1 MNTGFVRFILI
12 LISILTV
19 MAPIASSAQTESHL
33 SLQFK
38 MVEKLIK
45 TSSGAVQID
54 QSNISEAILLRNEAE
69 RNYEQAREAQ
79 RVNDDQRALELL
91 DDAAAK
97 MFRAIRLAT
106 SDKRILKQRVDLEKR
121 SRGVEALLAAYER
134 VSREKNELENFTRVK
149 RQVEEYRSQAA
160 ILDEEDQPEG
170 ALVMMSQ
177 AYRVLKSALEE
188 LRGGETLVRSLT
200 FSSKAEEY
208 AYELDRNNT
217 HMMLMSVLAED
228 KKPSATVE
236 KFLNDARSLRLE
248 AEADAA
254 KNDYAAAIDKLGTST
269 RALIRAIRMSGI
281 YIPG

>member
-1 MNTGFVRFILI
+1 MLVF
-12 LISILTV
+12 
-19 MAPIASSAQTESHL
+19 MAPIPSSAQTESHL

-38 MVEKLIK
+38 MVEKLIN

-54 QSNISEAILLRNEAE
+54 QSNVSEAILLRDEAE

-106 SDKRILKQRVDLEKR
+106 ANNRILKQRMDLEKR

-134 VSREKNELENFTRVK
+134 VSREKNDVENFERVQ
-149 RQVEEYRSQAA
+149 RQIEEYRSQAA

-177 AYRVLKSALEE
+177 AYKVLKNALEE

-217 HMMLMSVLAED
+217 HLILMNVLAED
-228 KKPSATVE
+228 QKPNATIE
-236 KFLNDARSLRLE
+236 KFLNDARLLRLE
-248 AEADAA
+248 AEADAV
-254 KNDYAAAIDKLGTST
+254 KNDYAAAIEELGRST
-269 RALIRAIRMSGI
+269 RQLIRAIRMSGI